1 MIGMPYAV
9 IISRPVQKQLDKLP
23 ADVIRDVYRV
33 LRDLENDPRPD
44 GVKLLKGKL
53 RGFYRVRVGNYR
65 IVYDIKDR
73 ELRVIVLR
81 VADRSIVYR

>member
-1 MIGMPYAV
+1 MPYAV

>member
-1 MIGMPYAV
+1 LIGMPYAV